1 MQKSPLELEWEN
13 NMNYNYEVVVNADDF
28 GISSVTTEAII
39 KFIKE
44 GYCDTTTVM
53 VNMPGYLETFE
64 LANKEGIVNNIGL
77 HLNLSEGPA
86 ITNDMK
92 NCRTFCNESG
102 NFDFRYKK
110 NLQKRFILNSKEKI
124 IVSNEIEAQLKRYI
138 SLGYSGYFLD
148 SHQGIH
154 MDWSLYPIIINLF
167 KKYKFKRIRRSPNL
181 KSPSRNNNIKK
192 IIHMKY
198 DRNIKIN
205 DIYSPDYLGNIRD
218 YRQNNHKISNG
229 TLVEIMTHP
238 SIKDDVE
245 YIDVFS
251 NFQLDDY
258 KSDLEQLNHQKASFN
273 NHGN

>member
-1 MQKSPLELEWEN
+1 
-13 NMNYNYEVVVNADDF
+13 
-28 GISSVTTEAII
+28 
-39 KFIKE
+39 
-44 GYCDTTTVM
+44 
-53 VNMPGYLETFE
+53 
-64 LANKEGIVNNIGL
+64 
-77 HLNLSEGPA
+77 
-86 ITNDMK
+86 
-92 NCRTFCNESG
+92 
-102 NFDFRYKK
+102 
-110 NLQKRFILNSKEKI
+110 
-124 IVSNEIEAQLKRYI
+124 
-138 SLGYSGYFLD
+138 
-148 SHQGIH
+148 
-154 MDWSLYPIIINLF
+154 
-167 KKYKFKRIRRSPNL
+167 
-181 KSPSRNNNIKK
+181 
-192 IIHMKY
+192 MKY